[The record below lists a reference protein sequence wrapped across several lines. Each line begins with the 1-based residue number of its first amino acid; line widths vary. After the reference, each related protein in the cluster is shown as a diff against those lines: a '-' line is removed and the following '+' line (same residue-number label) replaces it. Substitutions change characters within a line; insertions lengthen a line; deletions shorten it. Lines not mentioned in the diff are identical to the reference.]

1 MAKRVEIAY
10 KARRASVNGDGQL
23 NVFLG
28 NVNPNDGTCNEI
40 KYLEIATG
48 ATETLWQPA
57 TGSAVRLDALV
68 TSMDGAGDVEIF
80 FGTRLVT
87 HLEFSEKKAV
97 PMPINYPVCV
107 GLNTALRVTATGANA
122 YVSAIGFEV
131 VM

>member
-1 MAKRVEIAY
+1 MAQQIEIAY
-10 KARRASVNGDGQL
+10 KKRRAMINKEGELIVY
-23 NVFLG
+23 LG
-28 NVNPNDGTCNEI
+28 NNEPSLGPCNEI

-48 ATETLWQPA
+48 TTETLWQPA

-131 VM
+131 VI